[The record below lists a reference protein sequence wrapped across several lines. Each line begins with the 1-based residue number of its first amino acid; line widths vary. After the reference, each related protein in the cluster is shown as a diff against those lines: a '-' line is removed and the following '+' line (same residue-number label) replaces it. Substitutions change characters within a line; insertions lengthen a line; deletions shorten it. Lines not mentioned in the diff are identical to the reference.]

1 MRKAFIQS
9 LVKLAESDE
18 RVLLLTGDLG
28 YLVIE
33 EFIEKFP
40 SRFFNVGAA
49 EQNMLGLA
57 TGLAEAGF
65 IPFVYSI
72 TPFAALR
79 AFEFIRNG
87 PVYHQLP
94 VRIVGIGQ
102 GVEYGL
108 NGNSHYAME
117 DVGVLRTQPGLTI
130 IAPADDAQAQNAVQ
144 QSGSISGP
152 IYFRFSKDNTEIPEL
167 NGKFELGKVQQISN
181 GKDFLL
187 ISSGAITK
195 EAVKAAKIL
204 KDQGFSATILVI
216 ASIAPAPEQD
226 IINAL
231 SRFKHAF
238 TLEAHYVT
246 GGIGSLVAE
255 IAAENRL
262 PVQVTRFGFDS
273 LLNKTVGSAASIYD
287 DNGLS
292 AEKIARRIQ
301 KVLEHHA

>member
-9 LVKLAESDE
+9 LVKIASMDE
-18 RVLLLTGDLG
+18 RIMLITGDLG

-33 EFIEKFP
+33 EFVQKFP
-40 SRFFNVGAA
+40 KRFLNAGVA
-49 EQNMLGLA
+49 EQSMIGIA

-72 TPFAALR
+72 TPFATLR
-79 AFEFIRNG
+79 PFEFIRNG
-87 PVYHQLP
+87 PIYHQLP

-108 NGNSHYAME
+108 NGNSHYALE
-117 DVGVLRTQPGLTI
+117 DIGVLRTQPGLTI
-130 IAPADDAQAQNAVQ
+130 IAPADDAQAQNAIEQ
-144 QSGSISGP
+144 TSHLSGP

-167 NGKFELGKVQQISN
+167 NGKFEIGKAQQI
-181 GKDFLL
+181 GAGTDFVI

-195 EAVKAAKIL
+195 EAIQASQILAA
-204 KDQGFSATILVI
+204 QGLSATILVI

-231 SRFKHAF
+231 IRFEYVF
-238 TLEAHYVT
+238 TLEAHYIT

-255 IAAENRL
+255 IVAENRL
-262 PVQVTRFGFDS
+262 PVQLTRFGFNS
-273 LLNKTVGSAASIYD
+273 ILNKTVGSATSIYNA
-287 DNGLS
+287 NGLS
-292 AEKIARRIQ
+292 AEKLAQRIQ
-301 KVLEHHA
+301 KVLQSHA